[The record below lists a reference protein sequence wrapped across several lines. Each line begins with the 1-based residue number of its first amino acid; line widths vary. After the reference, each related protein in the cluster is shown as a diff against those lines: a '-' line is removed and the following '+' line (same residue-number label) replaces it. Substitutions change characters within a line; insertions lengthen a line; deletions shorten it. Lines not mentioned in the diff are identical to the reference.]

1 MKKIIIMMVLFF
13 TTSIFGAVSYTPYD
27 PSALHNTDFDVSMD
41 ANIILFDG
49 ATVDGNE
56 VRFKSDDPTVD
67 SNIILPAP
75 SAAGSYYVALSTLAS
90 NKPDIANGVWL
101 ASNSIVAEGS
111 TADACE
117 ITISFAN
124 PTTGGCTVTVPA
136 ATGTVLLTGRTAQQF
151 TQSIAGAKLGSAGAG
166 WELDAAD
173 DLLLA
178 TLPASQ
184 TSEIIIVP
192 ITVPLKVGSIITGFS
207 INGQIES
214 AGGAVTVDA
223 SINKMTAA
231 AGDFT
236 TASIGAITQVAK
248 TADYKIVDANSA
260 ITAETVA
267 ADETFFVKITGT
279 TAATTDV
286 AIGGITITVTEP

>member
-1 MKKIIIMMVLFF
+1 MSTDKIRKITMKKIIIMMVLFF

-27 PSALHNTDFDVSMD
+27 PGAFHIGDFDASIDVNTMIFEGSS
-41 ANIILFDG
+41 I
-49 ATVDGNE
+49 DGNE
-56 VRFKSDDPTVD
+56 TAV
-67 SNIILPAP
+67 
-75 SAAGSYYVALSTLAS
+75 SAT
-90 NKPDIANGVWL
+90 NP
-101 ASNSIVAEGS
+101 
-111 TADACE
+111 TADRVIVLPDA
-117 ITISFAN
+117 S
-124 PTTGGCTVTVPA
+124 
-136 ATGTVLLTGRTAQQF
+136 GTVLLTGRTAQQF
-151 TQSIAGAKLGSAGAG
+151 TQSIAGSKLGSAGAG
-166 WELDAAD
+166 WVLDAAD

-178 TLPASQ
+178 TLPAEQ

-236 TASIGAITQVAK
+236 TASIGAIAQVAK
-248 TADYKIVDANSA
+248 TADYKIIDANSA